1 MSGTIGDEMKA
12 QLPVFQIRTI
22 SSYERLEDVLNK
34 GADDPDYEVFQVLP
48 ADGIFRD
55 RIILKRKTTP
65 LTKPVRKSYT

>member
-1 MSGTIGDEMKA
+1 MSTTPNRQFVGSA
-12 QLPVFQIRTI
+12 
-22 SSYERLEDVLNK
+22 DVLNK

-48 ADGIFRD
+48 ADGVFRD